1 MNSIIRAFKQRI
13 PRTQMDALTSLLQY
27 CKQVGCERYVEFLI
41 GMVSSRQLTHQG
53 QRDLLLRNLY
63 EKYLSVRAKPDN
75 LIDLPFD
82 LLKKVRKNMER
93 DNVINYDNLDDV
105 FQFVVDE
112 IETTYLANNPDLYNL
127 LSRTASI

>member
-1 MNSIIRAFKQRI
+1 MNSIVKAFKQRL
-13 PRTQMDALTSLLQY
+13 PRSQMEALTSLLQY
-27 CKQVGCERYVEFLI
+27 CKHVGCERYVEFLI
-41 GMVSSRQLTHQG
+41 GMVSSRQLTHQA
-53 QRDLLLRNLY
+53 QRDMLLRNLY
-63 EKYLSVRAKPDN
+63 EKHLSIRAKPNN

-93 DNVINYDNLDDV
+93 DKIINDDLFDDV
-105 FQFVVDE
+105 FQFVVNE